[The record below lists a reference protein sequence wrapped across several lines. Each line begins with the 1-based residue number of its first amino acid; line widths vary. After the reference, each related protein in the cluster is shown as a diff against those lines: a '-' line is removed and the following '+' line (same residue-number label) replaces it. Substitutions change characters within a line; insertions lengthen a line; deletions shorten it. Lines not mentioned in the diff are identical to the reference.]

1 MGRCRHCG
9 SETGEGEL
17 FCANCGARLEEENP
31 ETGAAAETEEAEQEQ
46 ATEPVAREAA
56 ASKAPVQEEAA
67 AEKKDASAH
76 RETAESAAGDR
87 TSGA

>member
-46 ATEPVAREAA
+46 ATEPGAREAD
-56 ASKAPVQEEAA
+56 P
-67 AEKKDASAH
+67 
-76 RETAESAAGDR
+76 RAAGAWVFDV
-87 TSGA
+87 AL